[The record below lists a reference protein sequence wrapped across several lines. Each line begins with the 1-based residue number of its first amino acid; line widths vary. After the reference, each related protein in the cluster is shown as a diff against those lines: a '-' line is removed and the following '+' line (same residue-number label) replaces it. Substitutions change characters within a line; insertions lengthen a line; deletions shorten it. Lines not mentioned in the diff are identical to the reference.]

1 MLRKRALLTE
11 NVLTPQ
17 IQSFP
22 FIGARYLFL
31 GHIPA
36 MEILSVSPRKNSPAL
51 DR

>member
-22 FIGARYLFL
+22 FIGARYLPWAHSSN
-31 GHIPA
+31 G
-36 MEILSVSPRKNSPAL
+36 NSLCKPQEKFPSS
-51 DR
+51 